1 MKELLCIVGILISHS
16 FAYNY
21 LNGGEDWTEGDCAN
35 GTEQTPIN
43 FNTRTTVSS
52 NVKVDIV
59 FSTNITSETQKLEDT
74 YKVNGNWSTLS
85 LTINGTLYKFDC
97 IQFHF
102 HVPSEH
108 TINGDYYDGEI
119 HFVHTL
125 REENNTQNITRK
137 IAVLGVFLQ
146 INETYGNNTFFE
158 EYDPTETGEFELDL
172 KEAIGDQIVE
182 LKTYYFYEGGLTTP
196 DCAEIV
202 NWFVMDEPI
211 QVSKEQMIKLQNAWA
226 NNASFAGGNGNNRVT
241 MPLNGR
247 LVMQGKL
254 FANRII
260 FRLILFFLFL
270 LI

>member
-1 MKELLCIVGILISHS
+1 MKVLLCIVGILISHS
-16 FAYNY
+16 FGYNY

-52 NVKVDIV
+52 NVNVGIV

-125 REENNTQNITRK
+125 REENNTQNIKRK
-137 IAVLGVFLQ
+137 LAVLGVFLEV
-146 INETYGNNTFFE
+146 NENVSNTFFE
-158 EYDPTETGEFELDL
+158 EYDPTETGTFELNM
-172 KEAIGDQIVE
+172 KEAIGDQIMG
-182 LKTYYFYEGGLTTP
+182 LKNYYFYEGGLTTP
-196 DCAEIV
+196 GCVEIV
-202 NWFVMDEPI
+202 NWVVMDKAI
-211 QVSKEQMIKLQNAWA
+211 KISKEQIITFQNAWA

-247 LVMQGKL
+247 VVMQGEL
-254 FANRII
+254 FGNRNIGSII
-260 FRLILFFLFL
+260 ILILF
-270 LI
+270 LII